1 MNEFAKL
8 EKNQKLVLIVDDDP
22 TVRESLELMVSQA
35 GYRVQTAASGV
46 EGISLAW
53 GEEKPFAIIFDI
65 MMSDMDG
72 FDMAG
77 QLFHADKTKGVP
89 LILLT
94 TPSGL
99 KDRRKGARNNMNFIT
114 KPFRPSQLLGLLDN
128 FKNPTIESAA

>member
-1 MNEFAKL
+1 MNDSAAL
-8 EKNQKLVLIVDDDP
+8 EKNTKLVLIVDDDP

-35 GYRVQTAASGV
+35 GYRVQTAASGL
-46 EGISLAW
+46 EGINLAW

-65 MMSDMDG
+65 MMSDLDG

-77 QLFHADKTKGVP
+77 RLYHAEKTRGVP

-99 KDRRKGARNNMNFIT
+99 KDRRRGARNNMNFIT
-114 KPFRPSQLLGLLDN
+114 KPFRPSQLLDLLEN
-128 FKNPTIESAA
+128 FKNPTIDHAA